1 LANLI
6 ELKDIVKTFDDSET
20 PILKKISLE
29 IESGKFYTLLG
40 SSGSGK
46 STILSLISG
55 LLEPDSG
62 DILLHGQKI
71 NQIPAEKRPINTV
84 FQDSSALFPHMNV
97 FENVAFG
104 LVIKKVPKSEIK
116 KRVREALSLVRLS
129 EFENRSIDRL
139 SGGQRQRVGIA
150 RAIVNEPE
158 VLLLDE
164 PLSALDLRLRREM
177 QIELRELQKR
187 LGITFIF
194 VTHDQEEALTMSDE
208 IFIMN
213 DGEIVQSGTPSDIY
227 DEPINHFV
235 ATFIGDSNIIDG
247 VMIEDYLVEFVG
259 KRFESVDGGMRRN
272 EPVEVV
278 IRPEDL
284 MITTEELGKITV
296 TVKNQLYR
304 GSDYEIRTEDELGN
318 IWLIHS
324 TRQAIVGEVVGLDFE
339 PEAIHVMRF
348 NETEEDFDAR
358 IEEYV
363 EDVEIEI
370 GLISEDEQSEE

>member
-1 LANLI
+1 MANLI

-62 DILLHGQKI
+62 DVLLNGERI

-104 LVIKKVPKSEIK
+104 LVIKKVPKLEIQR
-116 KRVREALSLVRLS
+116 RVREALSLVRLS

-247 VMIEDYLVEFVG
+247 VMLEDYLVEFVG

-284 MITTEELGKITV
+284 VITAEEQGKITV
-296 TVKNQLYR
+296 TVKTQLYR

-363 EDVEIEI
+363 EDVEVEI

>member
-1 LANLI
+1 LSNLI
-6 ELKDIVKTFDDSET
+6 ELKDVVKYFDDSSS
-20 PILKKISLE
+20 PVLKRVNLA

-40 SSGSGK
+40 ASGSGK

-55 LLEPDSG
+55 LLAPSSG
-62 DILLHGQKI
+62 DILLNGCRI
-71 NQIPAEKRPINTV
+71 NDIPAEKRPINTV

-104 LVIKKVPKSEIK
+104 LKIKKIAKAEITR
-116 KRVREALSLVRLS
+116 RVREALAMVRLS
-129 EFENRSIDRL
+129 EFENRPIDRL
-139 SGGQRQRVGIA
+139 SGGQKQRVGIA

-213 DGEIVQSGTPSDIY
+213 EGEIVQSGTPSDIY

-247 VMIEDYLVEFVG
+247 VMLEDYLVEFVG
-259 KRFESVDGGMRRN
+259 KQFESVDGGMRKM

-284 MITTEELGKITV
+284 IITTQNLGKITV
-296 TVKNQLYR
+296 TVQTQLYR
-304 GSDYEIRTEDELGN
+304 GSDYEIRTTDELGN
-318 IWLIHS
+318 TWLIHS

-348 NETEEDFDAR
+348 NETEADFDAR

-363 EDVEIEI
+363 EEVETEI
-370 GLISEDEQSEE
+370 GLISEDLS

>member
-1 LANLI
+1 
-6 ELKDIVKTFDDSET
+6 
-20 PILKKISLE
+20 
-29 IESGKFYTLLG
+29 
-40 SSGSGK
+40 
-46 STILSLISG
+46 
-55 LLEPDSG
+55 
-62 DILLHGQKI
+62 
-71 NQIPAEKRPINTV
+71 
-84 FQDSSALFPHMNV
+84 M
-97 FENVAFG
+97 
-104 LVIKKVPKSEIK
+104 
-116 KRVREALSLVRLS
+116 
-129 EFENRSIDRL
+129 
-139 SGGQRQRVGIA
+139 
-150 RAIVNEPE
+150 
-158 VLLLDE
+158 
-164 PLSALDLRLRREM
+164 
-177 QIELRELQKR
+177 
-187 LGITFIF
+187 
-194 VTHDQEEALTMSDE
+194 THDQEEALTMSDE

-284 MITTEELGKITV
+284 MITIEELGKITV

-348 NETEEDFDAR
+348 NETEEDFDDR

>member
-1 LANLI
+1 MANLI

-284 MITTEELGKITV
+284 MITIEELGKITV